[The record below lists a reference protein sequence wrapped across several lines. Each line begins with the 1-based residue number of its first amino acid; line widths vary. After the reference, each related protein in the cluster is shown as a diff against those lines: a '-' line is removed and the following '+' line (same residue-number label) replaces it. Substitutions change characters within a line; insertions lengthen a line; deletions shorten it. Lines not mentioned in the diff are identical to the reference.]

1 MPLSKYY
8 KDPFKIEPADDGE
21 MAGPPPA
28 PPLDYNRLYTD
39 SLQRG
44 MESAEQN
51 RVTRDDIDAGQ
62 RQQTLR
68 NVLAGF
74 SQAAANVGGT
84 QTVVPGVAQG
94 FNESDKAALGARD
107 RLAAQGMQ
115 EQQRAIEGL
124 QNEEFRPLKLEGTQ
138 LQLEAA
144 RRQSA
149 MDAEATN
156 PNSAISRQVRQYY
169 KDKIGI
175 AFPENISAAD
185 IKAYGGDI
193 KDVLLQDRSFQQQS
207 RLQGQSQAFN
217 ARQAE
222 ADRKFRLAER
232 EKDRELQE
240 SLMALRSAANPKDR
254 AYNSLPEPEKIV
266 VKELSTSSA
275 KKQSIANQ
283 INGFLQQWDKAPN
296 DKEKTRVGQQMV
308 KLLNSTEGAD
318 AIGAEEANR
327 LANELQAWTLKSPTG
342 WPRWGQDLEGF
353 QNRAVN
359 VRESLKNA
367 IQANQRQVQQ
377 IYKQYAPDSVVAN
390 PPPAANAPAQT
401 GGRRI
406 WSPTQ
411 QAGR

>member
-8 KDPFKIEPADDGE
+8 KNPFEAETADDGE

-44 MESAEQN
+44 MESADQN
-51 RVTRDDIDAGQ
+51 RVTLDDIDANQ

-68 NVLAGF
+68 NVLSGF

-94 FNESDKAALGARD
+94 FDEADKAALGARD
-107 RLAAQGMQ
+107 RLASQGMQ

-138 LQLEAA
+138 LQLEAD
-144 RRQSA
+144 RRKAA

-156 PNSAISRQVRQYY
+156 PNSAISQQVRQYY

-175 AFPENISAAD
+175 PFPENISAAD

-193 KDVLLQDRSFQQQS
+193 KDIMFQDRGFAQQQA
-207 RLQGQSQAFN
+207 LQRQSQAFN
-217 ARQAE
+217 ANQAA
-222 ADRKFRLAER
+222 ADRNFRLAER

-240 SLMALRSAANPKDR
+240 SLMALRSASNPKDR
-254 AYNSLPEPEKIV
+254 AYNSLPEPQKIA
-266 VKELSTSSA
+266 VKELSTDAS
-275 KKQSIANQ
+275 KKQGIANQ
-283 INGFLQQWDKAPN
+283 IDGYLKQWNEA
-296 DKEKTRVGQQMV
+296 KTDTGRTQIGQQMI
-308 KLLNSTEGAD
+308 KLLNSAQGQD
-318 AIGAEEANR
+318 AVGAEEARR
-327 LANELQAWTLKSPTG
+327 LANELEPYTLKSPSG
-342 WPRWGQDLEGF
+342 LPRLGQDLKAF
-353 QNRAVN
+353 KTRAEA
-359 VRESLKNA
+359 VREALKNTVKT
-367 IQANQRQVQQ
+367 NQEQVQQ
-377 IYKQYAPDSVVAN
+377 IYQQFAPDS
-390 PPPAANAPAQT
+390 PAAQPLNTPAQPQQT
-401 GGRRI
+401 GRRI

>member
-8 KDPFKIEPADDGE
+8 KDPFKIETENDGE

-39 SLQRG
+39 SLQQG
-44 MESAEQN
+44 MDALEQN
-51 RVTRDDIDAGQ
+51 RVTRDDIDANQ

-84 QTVVPGVAQG
+84 QTVVPGVAKG
-94 FNESDKAALGARD
+94 FNEADKAALGARD
-107 RLAAQGMQ
+107 RLATQGMQ

-124 QNEEFRPLKLEGTQ
+124 QNEDFRPLKLEGTQ
-138 LQLEAA
+138 LQLEAD
-144 RRQSA
+144 RRKAA

-156 PNSAISRQVRQYY
+156 PNSAISQQVRQYY

-175 AFPENISAAD
+175 SFPENISAAD

-193 KDVLLQDRSFQQQS
+193 KDVLLQDRSFAQQQ

-217 ARQAE
+217 ARQ
-222 ADRKFRLAER
+222 RQL
-232 EKDRELQE
+232 DRENDLE
-240 SLMALRSAANPKDR
+240 KMALRQAAVNPKDR
-254 AYNSLPEPEKIV
+254 AYNSLPEPEKIT
-266 VKELSTSSA
+266 VKELSTSAA

-283 INGFLQQWDKAPN
+283 IDGFLEQFTKAPTAA
-296 DKEKTRVGQQMV
+296 EKTRVGQQMI
-308 KLLNSTEGAD
+308 KLLNSTEGQD
-318 AIGAEEANR
+318 AVGAEEARR
-327 LANELQAWTLKSPTG
+327 LANELEPYTLKSPTG
-342 WPRWGQDLEGF
+342 FPRLGQDLDGF
-353 QNRAVN
+353 KNRAEN
-359 VRESLKNA
+359 VRASLKNA
-367 IQANQRQVQQ
+367 VKTNQQQVQE
-377 IYKQYAPDSVVAN
+377 IYRQYAPDSVVAN
-390 PPPAANAPAQT
+390 PPPSANPPAQT
-401 GGRRI
+401 GSRRI